1 MSPSQIVKR
10 LQKFAEWCNR
20 AAASCEPEY
29 VEAIREHAVTA
40 LSAAD
45 LIVQLQQRLVNLA
58 RAGEWVEAYG
68 QHRWP
73 LLAPEPEDDDPGAA
87 L

>member
-1 MSPSQIVKR
+1 MSPSEIVEQ
-10 LQKFAEWCNR
+10 LQRYVVACNK
-20 AAASCEPEY
+20 AASSCNDEY
-29 VEAIREHAVTA
+29 VASIREHAVII

-45 LIVQLQQRLVNLA
+45 LIVQLQERLVNLA

>member
-10 LQKFAEWCNR
+10 LQTFAEWCNR
-20 AAASCEPEY
+20 AAASCDPEY
-29 VEAIREHAVTA
+29 VEAISQHAVTV

-45 LIVQLQQRLVNLA
+45 LIVQLQERLVRQA
-58 RAGEWVEAYG
+58 MYFETIEAVNEP
-68 QHRWP
+68 RWP
-73 LLAPEPEDDDPGAA
+73 LLQPEDDPRMG

>member
-10 LQKFAEWCNR
+10 LQTFAEWCNR
-20 AAASCEPEY
+20 AAASCDPEY
-29 VEAIREHAVTA
+29 VESISQHAVTV

-45 LIVQLQQRLVNLA
+45 LIVQLQERLVRQA
-58 RAGEWVEAYG
+58 MYFETIEAVNEP
-68 QHRWP
+68 RWP
-73 LLAPEPEDDDPGAA
+73 LLQPEDDPGMG

>member
-1 MSPSQIVKR
+1 MSPSEIVER
-10 LQKFAEWCNR
+10 LKTYVHACNT
-20 AAASCEPEY
+20 AASACEAEY

-45 LIVQLQQRLVNLA
+45 LIVQLQQRLVKQA
-58 RAGEWVEAYG
+58 MYFEQIEAVNEP
-68 QHRWP
+68 RWP
-73 LLAPEPEDDDPGAA
+73 LLSDDDPGAA

>member
-1 MSPSQIVKR
+1 MSPSDIVEK
-10 LQKFAEWCNR
+10 LQNYVHACNT
-20 AAASCEPEY
+20 AASSCEPEY

-45 LIVQLQQRLVNLA
+45 LIVQLQQRLVRQA
-58 RAGEWVEAYG
+58 MYFEQIEAVNEP
-68 QHRWP
+68 RWP
-73 LLAPEPEDDDPGAA
+73 LLSDDDPGAA

>member
-1 MSPSQIVKR
+1 MSPSEIVEK
-10 LQKFAEWCNR
+10 LQNYVHACNT
-20 AAASCEPEY
+20 AASSCEPEY

-45 LIVQLQQRLVNLA
+45 LIVQLQQRLVRQA
-58 RAGEWVEAYG
+58 MYFEQIEAVNEP
-68 QHRWP
+68 RWP
-73 LLAPEPEDDDPGAA
+73 LLSEDEDDPGMA

>member
-1 MSPSQIVKR
+1 MTPSDIVER
-10 LQKFAEWCNR
+10 LKTYVHACNT
-20 AAASCEPEY
+20 AASACEAEY

-45 LIVQLQQRLVNLA
+45 LIVQLQQRLVRQA
-58 RAGEWVEAYG
+58 MYFETIEAVNEP
-68 QHRWP
+68 RWP
-73 LLAPEPEDDDPGAA
+73 LLSDDDPGAA

>member
-29 VEAIREHAVTA
+29 VESISQHAVTV

-45 LIVQLQQRLVNLA
+45 LIVQLQERLVRQA
-58 RAGEWVEAYG
+58 MYFETIEAVNEP
-68 QHRWP
+68 RWP
-73 LLAPEPEDDDPGAA
+73 LLQPEDDPGMG

>member
-20 AAASCEPEY
+20 AAASCDPEY
-29 VEAIREHAVTA
+29 VESISQHAVTV

-45 LIVQLQQRLVNLA
+45 LIVQLQERLVRQA
-58 RAGEWVEAYG
+58 MYFETIEAVNEP
-68 QHRWP
+68 RWP
-73 LLAPEPEDDDPGAA
+73 LLQPEDDPGMG

>member
-1 MSPSQIVKR
+1 MTPSDIVEK
-10 LQKFAEWCNR
+10 LQNYVYACNT

-29 VEAIREHAVTA
+29 VDAIREHAVTI

-45 LIVQLQQRLVNLA
+45 LFVQLQERLVRQA
-58 RAGEWVEAYG
+58 MYFETIEAVNEP
-68 QHRWP
+68 RWP
-73 LLAPEPEDDDPGAA
+73 LLSEDEDDPGMA

>member
-1 MSPSQIVKR
+1 MSPSEIVEK
-10 LQKFAEWCNR
+10 LQNYVHACNT
-20 AAASCEPEY
+20 AASSCEPEY

-45 LIVQLQQRLVNLA
+45 LIVQLQDRLVKQA
-58 RAGEWVEAYG
+58 MYFETIEAVNEP
-68 QHRWP
+68 RWP
-73 LLAPEPEDDDPGAA
+73 LLSDDDPGAA

>member
-1 MSPSQIVKR
+1 MSPSEIVER
-10 LQKFAEWCNR
+10 LKTYVHACNT
-20 AAASCEPEY
+20 AASACEAEY

-45 LIVQLQQRLVNLA
+45 LIVQLQERLVRQA
-58 RAGEWVEAYG
+58 MYFETIEAVNEP
-68 QHRWP
+68 RWP
-73 LLAPEPEDDDPGAA
+73 LLSDDDPGAA